1 VRAISNNDALARLV
15 RHSGPFQWVM
25 WECECGRGCREL
37 VTLMLRDFDD
47 RRARGQAVSAADHE
61 AARAA

>member
-1 VRAISNNDALARLV
+1 MRATTNNDALARLV
-15 RHSGPFQWVM
+15 RHAGPYQWVM
-25 WECECGRGCREL
+25 WECECGRDCRDL

-47 RRARGQAVSAADHE
+47 RRIHDVAVTAAGHG